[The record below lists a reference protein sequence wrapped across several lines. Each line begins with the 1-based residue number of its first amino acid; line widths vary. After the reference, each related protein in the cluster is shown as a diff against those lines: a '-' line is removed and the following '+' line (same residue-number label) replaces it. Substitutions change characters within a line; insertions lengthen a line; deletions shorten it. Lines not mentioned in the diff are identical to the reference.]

1 MKACGEKFG
10 GRAKGRGAE
19 EDSMR
24 GKRCWGIALTAT
36 GVVVVGVLA
45 IVFWPVPDPL
55 AGVETVALRLGEDPD
70 SEDVGTWFE
79 DELKIVLNNRNIT
92 IVAEEARADAVLT
105 VDDVTLNLGD
115 VELSFTEGS
124 FRGRVSAECTL
135 TDVTTGK
142 QHRMDFTLRFEDN
155 KVNAKLVPRK
165 FWQFWR

>member
-1 MKACGEKFG
+1 
-10 GRAKGRGAE
+10 
-19 EDSMR
+19 MR

-135 TDVTTGK
+135 TDVNTGE
-142 QHRMDFTLRFEDN
+142 QHHMDFTLRFEDN

>member
-1 MKACGEKFG
+1 
-10 GRAKGRGAE
+10 
-19 EDSMR
+19 MR

-70 SEDVGTWFE
+70 SEDGGTWFE

-135 TDVTTGK
+135 TDVNTGE